1 MEIQVSTGDLLDQTG
16 DTYVVTVPAGSR
28 PLTGDTAAADRR
40 LGGAIER
47 ARSQGLLT
55 GSAGHVLEFPAPARA
70 KAKRIVVLEVGSKA
84 SDVSSANLRTLAAV
98 LARQLR
104 GMNAGHVVM
113 ASPANAWRGLSAEDA
128 AGAVT
133 EGFVLGLYRFDKH
146 HTRAADKPK
155 GSVSGLT
162 ILASSTRQR
171 AATERGAEQGRIL
184 AEATNSA
191 RDMGNEP
198 ANLMTPTLL
207 AERAQQVADEYGIE
221 CQIVER
227 AEAETLG
234 MGSYLSVSNGSVEPP
249 KFVVLRYHG
258 AARRGNYVGLIGK
271 GITFDSGGISIK
283 PAAGMEAMKWDMSGA
298 ATVIGAMQAI
308 AQLKPRINVMAVAP
322 CTENLPSG
330 SATKPG
336 DVVYAM
342 DGQSIEVVNTDAE
355 GRLVLADGLAYAKS
369 EGATTLIDVAT
380 LTGAMGVALGN
391 VRVGAFAN
399 DDRLWSALETASEA
413 AGERYWRLP
422 LDDDYNE
429 QIKSAVAD
437 LKNTGGRPAGSITAA
452 KFLQAFVGD
461 TPWVHIDIA
470 GVMDVP
476 RDQGE
481 WAKGMTGIPVR
492 TMVHYVLNRAR

>member
-16 DTYVVTVPAGSR
+16 DTHVVTVPAGR
-28 PLTGDTAAADRR
+28 RQLAGDTAAADRR

-47 ARSQGLLT
+47 ARTQGLLT
-55 GSAGHVLEFPAPARA
+55 GSAGHLLEFPAPARA
-70 KAKRIVVLEVGSKA
+70 RAKRIVALEIGDKA
-84 SDVSSANLRTLAAV
+84 GDVTSAKLRTLAAA

-113 ASPANAWRGLSAEDA
+113 APPASAWRGLSAEDA
-128 AGAVT
+128 AGAIT
-133 EGFVLGLYRFDKH
+133 EGFLLGLYRFDKH

-162 ILASSTRQR
+162 ILANSARQR
-171 AATERGAEQGRIL
+171 TETQRGADRGRIL
-184 AEATNSA
+184 AEATNTA

-207 AERAQQVADEYGIE
+207 AERAQQVADQHGIE
-221 CQIVER
+221 CQIIER
-227 AEAETLG
+227 AEAERLG
-234 MGSYLSVSNGSVEPP
+234 MGSYLSVSNGSIEPP
-249 KFVVLRYHG
+249 KFIVLRYHG
-258 AARRGNYVGLIGK
+258 AARRRNYIGLIGK

-342 DGQSIEVVNTDAE
+342 DGQSIEVINTDAE
-355 GRLVLADGLAYAKS
+355 GRLVLADALAYAKS

-399 DDRLWSALETASEA
+399 DDRLWNALETASDA

-429 QIKSAVAD
+429 QIKSDVAD

-461 TPWVHIDIA
+461 TPWAHLDIA
-470 GVMDVP
+470 GVMNSP
-476 RDQGE
+476 RDKGE

>member
-1 MEIQVSTGDLLDQTG
+1 MEIQVSTGDLLDQAG
-16 DTYVVTVPAGSR
+16 DTYVVTVPAGR
-28 PLTGDTAAADRR
+28 RRLAGDTAAADRR
-40 LGGAIER
+40 LSGAIER
-47 ARSQGLLT
+47 ARTQGLLT
-55 GSAGHVLEFPAPARA
+55 GTAGHALEFPAPARTR
-70 KAKRIVVLEVGSKA
+70 AKRIVALEVGDKA
-84 SDVSSANLRTLAAV
+84 GDVTSAQLRTLAGN
-98 LARQLR
+98 LSRLLR
-104 GMNAGHVVM
+104 GMNAGHVVI
-113 ASPANAWRGLSAEDA
+113 APPANVWRGLSAADA
-128 AGAVT
+128 AGAIT
-133 EGFVLGLYRFDKH
+133 EGFLLGLYRFDKH
-146 HTRAADKPK
+146 HTRAADKPQ

-162 ILASSTRQR
+162 ILAGSARQR
-171 AATERGAEQGRIL
+171 AETARGAQQGQIL
-184 AEATNSA
+184 AEATNAA

-207 AERAQQVADEYGIE
+207 AERAQQVADEHGIE
-221 CQIVER
+221 CQIIER
-227 AEAETLG
+227 AEAESLG

-249 KFVVLRYHG
+249 KFIVLRYHG
-258 AARRGNYVGLIGK
+258 ASRRGNYVGLIGK

-342 DGQSIEVVNTDAE
+342 DGQSIEVINTDAE
-355 GRLVLADGLAYAKS
+355 GRLVLADALAYAKS

-380 LTGAMGVALGN
+380 LTGAMGVALGD
-391 VRVGAFAN
+391 VRIGAFAN
-399 DDRLWSALETASEA
+399 DDRLWNALETASDA

-429 QIKSAVAD
+429 QIKSDVAD

-470 GVMDVP
+470 GVMNVP
-476 RDQGE
+476 RDKGE

>member
-1 MEIQVSTGDLLDQTG
+1 MEIQVSSGGLFDQTG
-16 DTYVVTVPAGSR
+16 DTYVVMVPAGRRRLS
-28 PLTGDTAAADRR
+28 GDAAEADRR

-47 ARSQGLLT
+47 AREQGVVR
-55 GSAGHVLEFPAPARA
+55 GSAGHLLEFPAPARA
-70 KAKRIVVLEVGSKA
+70 RAKRIVVLEVGDKA
-84 SDVSSANLRTLAAV
+84 GEATSAKLRSLAGTLS
-98 LARQLR
+98 RQLR
-104 GMNAGHVVM
+104 DMNAGQVVM
-113 ASPANAWRGLSAEDA
+113 TSPAATWRGLSAEDA

-133 EGFVLGLYRFDKH
+133 EGFVMGLYRFDQH

-162 ILASSTRQR
+162 ILATSARQQGE
-171 AATERGAEQGRIL
+171 TQRGADRGRIL
-184 AEATNSA
+184 AEATNAA
-191 RDMGNEP
+191 RDMGNSP
-198 ANLMTPTLL
+198 ANLMTPTLV
-207 AERAQQVADEYGIE
+207 AERAQQVADAHGLE
-221 CQIVER
+221 CQIIER
-227 AEAETLG
+227 AEAERLG

-249 KFVVLRYHG
+249 KFIVLRYHG

-271 GITFDSGGISIK
+271 GITFDSGGISLK
-283 PAAGMEAMKWDMSGA
+283 PGAGMEAMKWDMSGA
-298 ATVIGAMQAI
+298 ATVIGAMQAL

-355 GRLVLADGLAYAKS
+355 GRLVLADALAYARS

-380 LTGAMGVALGN
+380 LTGAMTVALGG

-399 DDRLWSALETASEA
+399 NDRLWSALETASEA
-413 AGERYWRLP
+413 AGERYWRMP

-429 QIKSAVAD
+429 LIKSTVAD

-461 TPWVHIDIA
+461 TPWVHLDIA
-470 GVMDVP
+470 GVMDES
-476 RDQGE
+476 RDKGE
-481 WAKGMTGIPVR
+481 WVKGMTGIPVR